1 MPAITFED
9 IKKYKYPCA
18 ALTKPVRGWAKDAD
32 GMKGADI
39 TIPAGTTMV
48 RVFPDT
54 LRSFL
59 ARHGDMCVG
68 EFVTPD
74 GDIVTH
80 FYSVTAAL
88 KALPE
93 DMPEVQWCTATQT
106 YEPVA

>member
-1 MPAITFED
+1 
-9 IKKYKYPCA
+9 
-18 ALTKPVRGWAKDAD
+18 
-32 GMKGADI
+32 
-39 TIPAGTTMV
+39 
-48 RVFPDT
+48 
-54 LRSFL
+54 
-59 ARHGDMCVG
+59 MCVG